1 METQS
6 CFLDLPNDRWGS
18 HGDLVAYQRVLPMN
32 FLYIT
37 GKKDNFTILA
47 KSYDSCNLKQEKY

>member
-6 CFLDLPNDRWGS
+6 YFLDSPNDRWGS

-37 GKKDNFTILA
+37 GNKRLILPSWQDLTILV
-47 KSYDSCNLKQEKY
+47 L

>member
-6 CFLDLPNDRWGS
+6 YFLGSPNDRWGS

-32 FLYIT
+32 FLNII
-37 GKKDNFTILA
+37 GEKD
-47 KSYDSCNLKQEKY
+47 